1 MQDIKQNI
9 TLNITLE
16 EANLLLEALGEM
28 PFKRVFGLV
37 GKIQNQAAPQVNG
50 QNGQDNHQNVI
61 SQKQEEVNV

>member
-9 TLNITLE
+9 SLDLTLE

-37 GKIQNQAAPQVNG
+37 GKIQNQAATQLNG
-50 QNGQDNHQNVI
+50 QNGQNGQSETRVQNLE
-61 SQKQEEVNV
+61 KANV